1 MNDRKSSGS
10 AAARRTKSRPW
21 QRRGGDSGGRS
32 ARNTRRESNGRSTGD
47 AQLSDDI
54 AQEHE
59 AQLNQLRDEPV
70 PSSHYDDRH
79 LDTHQ
84 RNAGQE

>member
-1 MNDRKSSGS
+1 VTQGTAPGILPGTSEG
-10 AAARRTKSRPW
+10 
-21 QRRGGDSGGRS
+21 
-32 ARNTRRESNGRSTGD
+32 STGE

-70 PSSHYDDRH
+70 RSSRYDDRH
-79 LDTHQ
+79 LDTDQ
-84 RNAGQE
+84 RNTGQD

>member
-1 MNDRKSSGS
+1 MNDRKPSGS
-10 AAARRTKSRPW
+10 AAARRTKSRPS
-21 QRRGGDSGGRS
+21 QRRGGDSDGRTP
-32 ARNTRRESNGRSTGD
+32 RNTRRDRNERSTGE

-70 PSSHYDDRH
+70 RSSHYDDRH
-79 LDTHQ
+79 HD
-84 RNAGQE
+84 R

>member
-1 MNDRKSSGS
+1 MNDRKSRGS
-10 AAARRTKSRPW
+10 AAARRAKNRQSQRP
-21 QRRGGDSGGRS
+21 GGDSAGRS
-32 ARNTRRESNGRSTGD
+32 PRNTRRDHNERPAGE

-70 PSSHYDDRH
+70 RSSHYDDRH
-79 LDTHQ
+79 LDIDQ

>member
-10 AAARRTKSRPW
+10 AAARRTKSRPSP
-21 QRRGGDSGGRS
+21 RRGGDGDGGS
-32 ARNTRRESNGRSTGD
+32 PRNTHRGRNEGSTGE

-70 PSSHYDDRH
+70 RSSHYDDRH
-79 LDTHQ
+79 LDTDQ
-84 RNAGQE
+84 RNAGQD